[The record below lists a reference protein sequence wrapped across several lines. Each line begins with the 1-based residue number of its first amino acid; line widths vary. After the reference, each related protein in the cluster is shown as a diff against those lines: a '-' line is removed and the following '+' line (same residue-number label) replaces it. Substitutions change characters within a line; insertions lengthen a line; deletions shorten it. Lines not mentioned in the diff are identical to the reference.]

1 VFLDKNSNEFGKDI
15 LIGLS
20 NIFQKS
26 TPSKYL
32 YDDIGSELFER
43 ITLQPEYYPTRTEI
57 EILDTYAFKMVNDIQ
72 KEIVL
77 IELGSGSSKKTKY
90 LFHEILKKQNQLYY
104 FPIDISFNFLT
115 SVVSNLENSL
125 TNVIVKGIPYE
136 YIDGINHCNNILFEN
151 DIEIKN
157 ISRLIIFLGS
167 SIGNFEVDDAR
178 NFLKDIRLHITNDDL
193 LLVGFDLI
201 KDPSSLEYAYN
212 DTKGITSKFNLNL
225 LNRINKELGGN
236 FKIENFSHK
245 AFYNQNKTRIEMH
258 IVSDQDQQVFISSL
272 NKKINF
278 KKNETIRTENSYK
291 YTPEDIDRLIKRA
304 GFSIEKEFFDKNNWY
319 ELVLLKPI

>member
-1 VFLDKNSNEFGKDI
+1 LFLDKSTNEFGKDI

-20 NIFQKS
+20 NAFQKS

-32 YDDIGSELFER
+32 YDDKGSELFER

-57 EILDTYAFKMVNDIQ
+57 EILDSYAYKIVEYIQ

-77 IELGSGSSKKTKY
+77 IELGSGSSKKTKF
-90 LFHEILKKQNQLYY
+90 LFNEILKKQNQLYY

-115 SVVSNLENSL
+115 SIVSNLENSL
-125 TNVIVKGIPYE
+125 TNIIVKGIPYE

-167 SIGNFEVDDAR
+167 SIGNFEIDDAR
-178 NFLKDIRLHITNDDL
+178 NFIKDIRLHITNDDF

-201 KDPSSLEYAYN
+201 KDISLIESAYN
-212 DTKGITSKFNLNL
+212 DTNGITSKFNLNL

-236 FKIENFSHK
+236 FKNENFSHK
-245 AFYNQNKTRIEMH
+245 AFYNQNKKRIEMH
-258 IVSDQDQQVFISSL
+258 IVSDLDQQVFISSL
-272 NKKINF
+272 NKKIDF
-278 KKNETIRTENSYK
+278 KKNESILTENSYK
-291 YTPEDIDRLIKRA
+291 YSPEDIDRLIKRT
-304 GFSIEKEFFDKNNWY
+304 GFSIEREFFDKNNWY
-319 ELVLLKPI
+319 ELVLLKPN

>member
-1 VFLDKNSNEFGKDI
+1 LFLDKSTNEFGKDI

-20 NIFQKS
+20 NEFQKS
-26 TPSKYL
+26 TSSKYL
-32 YDDIGSELFER
+32 YDDIGSELFEK

-57 EILDTYAFKMVNDIQ
+57 EILESYANKIVGRIQ

-77 IELGSGSSKKTKY
+77 IELGSGSSKKTKF
-90 LFHEILKKQNQLYY
+90 LFNEILKIQKQLYY

-115 SVVSNLENSL
+115 SIVSNLENSL
-125 TNVIVKGIPYE
+125 TNIIVKGIPYE
-136 YIDGINHCNNILFEN
+136 YIDGITHCNNILFEN

-167 SIGNFEVDDAR
+167 SIGNFEIDDAR
-178 NFLKDIRLHITNDDL
+178 NFIKDIRLHITNDDF

-201 KDPSSLEYAYN
+201 KDISLMESAYN
-212 DTKGITSKFNLNL
+212 DTKGFTSKFNLNL

-245 AFYNQNKTRIEMH
+245 AFYNQNKKRIEMH
-258 IVSDQDQQVFISSL
+258 IVSDIDQQVFISAL
-272 NKKINF
+272 NKKLDF
-278 KKNETIRTENSYK
+278 KKNESIHTENSYK
-291 YTPEDIDRLIKRA
+291 YSPEAINRLIKRT
-304 GFSIEKEFFDKNNWY
+304 GFSIEREFFDKNNWY
-319 ELVLLKPI
+319 ELVLLKPN

>member
-1 VFLDKNSNEFGKDI
+1 MFLDKSTDEFGKDI

-20 NIFQKS
+20 NAFQKC

-32 YDDIGSELFER
+32 YDDTGSELFER
-43 ITLQPEYYPTRTEI
+43 ITLQPEYYLTRTEI
-57 EILDTYAFKMVNDIQ
+57 EILDSYAYKIVQDIQ

-77 IELGSGSSKKTKY
+77 IELGSGSSKKTKF
-90 LFHEILKKQNQLYY
+90 LFNEILKKQNKLYY
-104 FPIDISFNFLT
+104 FPIDISFNYLT

-157 ISRLIIFLGS
+157 ISRLIVFLGS

-178 NFLKDIRLHITNDDL
+178 NFLKDVRLHITNDDF

-201 KDPSSLEYAYN
+201 KDVPLIESAYN
-212 DTKGITSKFNLNL
+212 DARGITSKFNLNL
-225 LNRINKELGGN
+225 LNRINKELGGD

-245 AFYNQNKTRIEMH
+245 AFFNQNKKRIEMH
-258 IVSDQDQQVFISSL
+258 IVSGMDQQFFISSF

-278 KKNETIRTENSYK
+278 KKNETIHTENSYK
-291 YTPEDIDRLIKRA
+291 YNQQDIERLVKRA

-319 ELVLLKPI
+319 ELVLLKPN